1 MKAERT
7 DYLVIGGG
15 TAGCIV
21 AGRLA
26 DLPQHPR
33 VTLVEWGPDD
43 AQEPRAQSIR
53 RWDEMVQS
61 EYAVQHRSV
70 PQRRGNSNIDHT
82 RLHILGG
89 CSTANTMIS
98 WVPFRGDLQEW
109 ERLGAQGWGPDEF
122 LPYAQRLRTRISVI
136 PECDQNPRLARM
148 IVSASEALGIERVK
162 EWNDHDYR
170 PGAGFFE
177 IGYIPETN
185 QRSSGS
191 NAYRD
196 LLTRAEMR
204 GNLTVHTRSRALRL
218 LFDRDRV
225 SGAVVATETDAQSA
239 DGETPALRA
248 ADERVIRADCE
259 VVVCA
264 GAFETP
270 RLLMLSG
277 IGDPEMLQ
285 AAGIPVRAASPG
297 VGCNLQDH
305 AEGIVVWEVSRAV
318 EPQSATGWD
327 AGYLY
332 GDEHADDPEMSDLD
346 PVPVVTTHLPREPWV
361 EQLVRTG
368 VALPEHIAGV
378 APNVSRPR
386 SRGRVWID
394 SDRSDAELR
403 IDYGYFT
410 DAEGHDEAAL
420 VLGVRNARRLARQ
433 QPFADEVIREVFPGP
448 EIQTDEQISASQRA
462 VHQTVY
468 HPCGTCRI
476 GAASDASSVL
486 DSRLRVRGVQGL
498 RVADASAFPAIT
510 SINPVITIMM
520 LAERAVDLI
529 AGDSPSLSANG

>member
-1 MKAERT
+1 MEHT

-26 DLPQHPR
+26 DLPEHPH

-43 AQEPRAQSIR
+43 AREPRAQSIR
-53 RWDEMVQS
+53 RWEEMVES
-61 EYAVQHRSV
+61 EYAVQHQSV
-70 PQRRGNSNIDHT
+70 PQVRGNSNIDHT

-109 ERLGAQGWGPDEF
+109 ERRGADGWGPDAF
-122 LPYAQRLRTRISVI
+122 LPYAGRLRTRISVI
-136 PECDQNPRLARM
+136 PEYDQNPRLARM
-148 IVSASEALGIERVK
+148 VDTASTALGIERVT

-177 IGYIPETN
+177 IGYVPETN

-196 LLTRAEMR
+196 LLTRAELR
-204 GNLTVHTRSRALRL
+204 GNLTVLTGHRALRL
-218 LFDRDRV
+218 VLDGDTV
-225 SGAVVATETDAQSA
+225 VGAVVAADDAAGA
-239 DGETPALRA
+239 DAGREPREIQASR
-248 ADERVIRADCE
+248 E
-259 VVVCA
+259 VVLCA
-264 GAFETP
+264 GAYETP
-270 RLLMLSG
+270 KLLMLSG
-277 IGDPEMLQ
+277 IGDPEVLD
-285 AAGIPVRAASPG
+285 AAGVPVRVSLPG
-297 VGCNLQDH
+297 VGGNLQDH
-305 AEGIVVWEVSRAV
+305 AEGIVVWEVTGPV

-327 AGYLY
+327 AGYLF

-346 PVPVVTTHLPREPWV
+346 PVPVVATHVPQVPWV
-361 EQLVRTG
+361 EQLVRAG
-368 VALPEHIAGV
+368 VPLPEHIAGV
-378 APNVSRPR
+378 APNVSRPH

-394 SDRSDAELR
+394 SNDPDDELQ

-410 DAEGHDEAAL
+410 DPEQHDEAAL
-420 VLGVRNARRLARQ
+420 VLGVRNARRLAAEH
-433 QPFADEVIREVFPGP
+433 PFADEVVREVFPG
-448 EIQTDEQISASQRA
+448 EHVQTDEEISAAERA

-476 GAASDASSVL
+476 GAADDPASVL
-486 DSRLRVRGVQGL
+486 DAELRVRGVQGL
-498 RVADASAFPAIT
+498 RVADASAFPTIT

-520 LAERAVDLI
+520 LAERAVDLV
-529 AGDSPSLSANG
+529 AADLDADLEAELR